1 MTAHQIFKRV
11 DDLFVFRCI
20 RSSAARARN
29 ARLNRNFP
37 GHLHRDIVQVIAERP
52 DVELEL
58 AGRPRRET
66 AIGAHVIE
74 VEKIVHGKA
83 CTVRRVV
90 VLSVVLT
97 RRAALRSREHKP
109 RALRRDRAPRAL
121 TRLFAA
127 NQARHAKMAT
137 MAASTNR
144 PLTRK
149 SFQKSLR
156 VRTCSSAAWRYSAA
170 VLCCW
175 SSLCRSMPLIVYVC
189 PASRRAILSARSR
202 LSVVRR

>member
-109 RALRRDRAPRAL
+109 RALRRDRAPRG
-121 TRLFAA
+121 THSVIRGKPG
-127 NQARHAKMAT
+127 QACKDGNDGGQHKQTAHQEILPEILEGPRV
-137 MAASTNR
+137 
-144 PLTRK
+144 LVG
-149 SFQKSLR
+149 SL
-156 VRTCSSAAWRYSAA
+156 A
-170 VLCCW
+170 VLG
-175 SSLCRSMPLIVYVC
+175 
-189 PASRRAILSARSR
+189 RRLVLLELAMSVHATHR
-202 LSVVRR
+202 LRLPC